1 VWVTRLRPKV
11 DRIACPWLIRCFI
24 DPNAVFLFV
33 PPSEVTAVAERFRA
47 TPFDIESV
55 FWSQRGDTC
64 TFDTMLEEF
73 DLRSEPRH
81 YDWQRS
87 HVARIRRGQ
96 TLRRSP
102 LDCWPRRSVTHG
114 CIGTILRS
122 SRRRWPLRC
131 ILSLVP
137 RRRRRDPQLA
147 QQQAGSRRI
156 TAGLPAPVRGCRG
169 TAFAAHGPQRWLL
182 PARRYCRGQIPR
194 AQCEQKP
201 QGHTEIALRLRE
213 GRRRLRSRRG
223 GKNLGSG
230 VALRYPHRCLPVY
243 VFQLGQAIGISVHL
257 GVGDYGSLRG

>member
-1 VWVTRLRPKV
+1 VVIPAPSTRCSRNLTS
-11 DRIACPWLIRCFI
+11 
-24 DPNAVFLFV
+24 DPNHDTTIGKDRTWRGYGAARPCAAVRWI
-33 PPSEVTAVAERFRA
+33 AGRVARLLTDVSGRSCA
-47 TPFDIESV
+47 A
-55 FWSQRGDTC
+55 RGD
-64 TFDTMLEEF
+64 D
-73 DLRSEPRH
+73 
-81 YDWQRS
+81 
-87 HVARIRRGQ
+87 G
-96 TLRRSP
+96 
-102 LDCWPRRSVTHG
+102 
-114 CIGTILRS
+114 
-122 SRRRWPLRC
+122 PLRC

>member
-1 VWVTRLRPKV
+1 MVIPAPSTRCLRN
-11 DRIACPWLIRCFI
+11 LTS
-24 DPNAVFLFV
+24 DPNH
-33 PPSEVTAVAERFRA
+33 
-47 TPFDIESV
+47 D
-55 FWSQRGDTC
+55 
-64 TFDTMLEEF
+64 
-73 DLRSEPRH
+73 

-102 LDCWPRRSVTHG
+102 LDCWPRRSATHG

-122 SRRRWPLRC
+122 SRRRWASTMHSIVGAATPPARPT
-131 ILSLVP
+131 IGPATS
-137 RRRRRDPQLA
+137 RE
-147 QQQAGSRRI
+147 QANNGGAAR
-156 TAGLPAPVRGCRG
+156 AGARLRG
-169 TAFAAHGPQRWLL
+169 TAFAAHGPHRWLL